1 MALPAYRNLLR
12 SISIAFQADR
22 WEGDT
27 RVLTSAL
34 ATARSNFESSR
45 SLSPESNEA
54 LAAVKHAEE
63 VAGVLRR
70 NIVQGHRKDEGEK
83 FRLRIHDDIERG
95 NNDTIKAASNSLA
108 DTTVSGGCCGGPV
121 TPSGGR

>member
-12 SISIAFQADR
+12 SISIAFQ
-22 WEGDT
+22 G
-27 RVLTSAL
+27 
-34 ATARSNFESSR
+34 
-45 SLSPESNEA
+45 
-54 LAAVKHAEE
+54 
-63 VAGVLRR
+63 
-70 NIVQGHRKDEGEK
+70 
-83 FRLRIHDDIERG
+83 LRIHDDIERG